1 VSSQYE
7 TLSQAADAVSARLGR
22 APVGVV
28 LGSGLS
34 EALDSLEQPK
44 FMQYDEIPGMPLT
57 KVTGHPGSLVF
68 GRIGDTAVL
77 ALCGRI
83 HIYEGRA
90 HDEVAFGVRL
100 LSMLGVHTLLI
111 TSAVGS
117 ADREL
122 QPGHIMLV
130 EDHVNLSGVNVLA
143 GEEDTRMGPRFP
155 DLTHAY
161 DPGVLAVLED
171 VATRMEIATSR
182 GVLAHFHGPSYETP
196 AEVRLI
202 QRIGARAVSMSMVPE
217 VLVARQR
224 GMRVGGLGS
233 VTNFAAGLVEHKLSH
248 SGVLKSS
255 ASNADHLQGLLA
267 GSIPQLATW
276 EPSDA

>member
-1 VSSQYE
+1 MASQYD
-7 TLSQAADAVSARLGR
+7 TLAKAADAVAARLGR

-28 LGSGLS
+28 CGSGLS

-44 FMQYDEIPGMPLT
+44 FMQYEQIPGMPLT
-57 KVTGHPGSLVF
+57 QTAGHPGSLLF
-68 GRIGDTAVL
+68 GRSGDTAVL

-83 HIYEGRA
+83 HVYEDRPN
-90 HDEVAFGVRL
+90 DEVAFGVRL

-117 ADREL
+117 LDPEL
-122 QPGHIMLV
+122 KPGDIMLV
-130 EDHVNLSGVNVLA
+130 EDHVNLSGTNVLA
-143 GEEDTRMGPRFP
+143 GEEDSRMGPRFP
-155 DLTHAY
+155 DLNHAY
-161 DPGVLAVLED
+161 DPEVLSVLEG
-171 VATRMEIATSR
+171 VAVQANIAASR
-182 GVLAHFHGPSYETP
+182 GVLAHFRGPSYETP
-196 AEVRLI
+196 AEVRMV

-233 VTNFAAGLVEHKLSH
+233 VTNPAAGLVDTKLSH

-255 ASNADHLQGLLA
+255 ANNIHNLQALLA
-267 GSIPQLATW
+267 GAIPKLATW
-276 EPSDA
+276 TPTEG